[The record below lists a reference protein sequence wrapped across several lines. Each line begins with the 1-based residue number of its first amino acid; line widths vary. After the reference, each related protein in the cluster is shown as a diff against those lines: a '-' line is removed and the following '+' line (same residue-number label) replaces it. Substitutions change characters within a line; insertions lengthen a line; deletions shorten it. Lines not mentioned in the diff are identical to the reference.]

1 MIKKYLKNIVWILVA
16 LLGAL
21 AFSTIALS
29 RHESINAVWFITAA
43 VCIYMMLID
52 FMQVGSQQKF

>member
-43 VCIYMMLID
+43 VCII
-52 FMQVGSQQKF
+52 